1 MIRFLRRGLFVSIF
15 QGANIMSKYL
25 RIRDDLIQKFCIP
38 QNGIIN
44 VGKFLF
50 IPETFQKLEVGKRQ
64 RI

>member
-1 MIRFLRRGLFVSIF
+1 
-15 QGANIMSKYL
+15 MSKYL